1 MYGERERDLEL
12 SRRGKML
19 LYRELRASPFREVKS
34 GYTVGT
40 QRLSLGRFIIPWPFN
55 HETSKSDLFLLR
67 ITKRLNVNR
76 HKFVT
81 FRTRSNILLFPLS

>member
-1 MYGERERDLEL
+1 
-12 SRRGKML
+12 ML

-55 HETSKSDLFLLR
+55 HETSKSDLFLPR
-67 ITKRLNVNR
+67 ITKRLTRIATNLSR
-76 HKFVT
+76 FVLDRIFFFSL
-81 FRTRSNILLFPLS
+81 FREKRSVRFGGNEENMN